1 MITRALTAKLRQLG
15 ASFPVVTLTG
25 PRQSGKSTLV
35 RQVFDTL
42 PYASLEDPD
51 VRELALTDPRRFLAA
66 YPQGAVLDEVQRV
79 PSLFSYLQSIV
90 DQQPT
95 ATALT
100 APYVL
105 TGSQNFLLLHAITQT
120 LAGRTAVLRLLPL
133 SYAEL
138 SAAGQ
143 LPATLAALLLQ
154 GGYPRLTQVP
164 LAPADFY
171 PSYIQT
177 YLERDVRLLQ
187 NVSDLSTFTRFVRLC
202 AGRIGSPLN
211 LSSLASDC
219 GVAVNTAKAWL
230 SVLEASYVVYL
241 LPPHHQNFSKRL
253 IKSPK
258 LYFYDTGV
266 ACSLLGLRT
275 AGQVETHYLWGS
287 LFENL
292 VVTEILKHYD
302 AQGQVAPLYFWQ
314 DKTGREVD
322 LLLETPGGELLALE
336 VKAGYTLSPDY
347 FRQLSYWRQLSGTAA
362 ERAFVVYAGE
372 QQRTTEQGTYLPLK
386 DLASILTSILDAS

>member
-1 MITRALTAKLRQLG
+1 ML
-15 ASFPVVTLTG
+15 SLTG
-25 PRQSGKSTLV
+25 SRQSGKSTLV
-35 RQVFDTL
+35 RSVFDTL
-42 PYASLEDPD
+42 PYVSLEDPD
-51 VRELALTDPRRFLAA
+51 VRSLALADPRRFLAA
-66 YPQGAVLDEVQRV
+66 YPQGAVLDEIQRV
-79 PSLFSYLQSIV
+79 PALFSYLQGVV
-90 DQQPT
+90 DQRPT
-95 ATALT
+95 TA

-105 TGSQNFLLLHAITQT
+105 TGSQNFLLLDTISQS
-120 LAGRTAVLRLLPL
+120 LAGRTAVLRLPPL

-138 SAAGQ
+138 QAAGQ
-143 LPATLAALLLQ
+143 LPHTLAAQLLQ
-154 GGYPRLTQVP
+154 GGYPRLTQTH

-177 YLERDVRLLQ
+177 YLERDVRSLQ
-187 NVSDLSTFTRFVRLC
+187 NVLDLSTFTRFVRLC

-211 LSSLASDC
+211 LTSLASDC
-219 GVAVNTAKAWL
+219 GVAVNTAKAWI

-241 LPPHHQNFSKRL
+241 LPPHYQNFSKRL

-275 AGQVETHYLWGS
+275 AEQVETHYLWGS

-302 AQGQVAPLYFWQ
+302 GQGQVAPLYFWQ

-322 LLLETPGGELLALE
+322 LLLEQPGGELLALE
-336 VKAGYTLSPDY
+336 VKAGFTLSPDY
-347 FRQLSYWRQLSGTAA
+347 FRQLNYWRGLSGTPA
-362 ERAFVVYAGE
+362 ERAYVVYAGAGT
-372 QQRTTEQGTYLPLK
+372 QATAQGTYLPLA
-386 DLASILTSILDAS
+386 DLPALLREVTG

>member
-1 MITRALTAKLRQLG
+1 MIQRAITFKLQQL
-15 ASFPVVTLTG
+15 AQAFPVLMLNG
-25 PRQSGKSTLV
+25 PRQSGKYTLV
-35 RQVFDTL
+35 RAVFEGL
-42 PYASLEDPD
+42 PYTSLEDPD
-51 VRELALTDPRRFLAA
+51 VRELAQADPRRFLAA

-79 PSLFSYLQSIV
+79 PELFSYLQGIV
-90 DQQPT
+90 DARP
-95 ATALT
+95 AGA
-100 APYVL
+100 APFVL
-105 TGSQNFLLLHAITQT
+105 TGSQNFLLLDAIGQS

-138 SAAGQ
+138 RVAGQ
-143 LPATLAALLLQ
+143 LPPSLAATLLQ
-154 GGYPRLTQVP
+154 GGYPRLTQVA

-171 PSYIQT
+171 PSYLQT
-177 YLERDVRLLQ
+177 YLERDVRSIQ
-187 NVSDLSTFTRFVRLC
+187 NVTDLSTFTRFVRLC
-202 AGRIGSPLN
+202 AGRIGSVLN

-275 AGQVETHYLWGS
+275 ASQVETHYLWGS

-292 VVTEILKHYD
+292 LVTEILKHYD
-302 AQGQVAPLYFWQ
+302 ARGQAAPLYFWQ

-322 LLLETPGGELLALE
+322 LLLELPGGELLALE
-336 VKAGYTLSPDY
+336 VKAGFTLSADY
-347 FRQLSYWRQLSGTAA
+347 FRQLSYWRGLSGTPA
-362 ERAFVVYAGE
+362 ERACVVYAGDT
-372 QQRTTEQGTYLPLK
+372 RRDTAQGTYLPWLE
-386 DLASILTSILDAS
+386 LPGYLQAVAG

>member
-1 MITRALTAKLRQLG
+1 MIARFLAGKLRQLAAG
-15 ASFPVVTLTG
+15 FPIITLTG

-35 RQVFDTL
+35 RQVFDAL

-51 VRELALTDPRRFLAA
+51 VRALAHADPRRFLAA

-79 PSLFSYLQSIV
+79 PTLFSYLQGVV
-90 DQQPT
+90 DQQPPP
-95 ATALT
+95 A

-105 TGSQNFLLLHAITQT
+105 TGSQNFLLLSAITQS

-138 SAAGQ
+138 QAAGQ

-177 YLERDVRLLQ
+177 YLERDVRTLQ
-187 NVSDLSTFTRFVRLC
+187 NVSDLSTFTRFLRLC

-275 AGQVETHYLWGS
+275 ASQVETHYLWGS

-292 VVTEILKHYD
+292 VVIEILKEYD
-302 AQGQVAPLYFWQ
+302 ARGRVAPLYFWQ

-322 LLLETPGGELLALE
+322 LLLEIAGGGLLALE

-347 FRQLSYWRQLSGTAA
+347 FRQLSYWRKLSGSPV
-362 ERAFVVYAGE
+362 ERAYVVYAGE
-372 QQRTTEQGTYLPLK
+372 QTRATAEGTYLRLA
-386 DLASILTSILDAS
+386 DLAAVLQQAG